1 MIAPRTALS
10 LASRRLVCRACTPS
24 AARFYAT
31 PSSSAKSNPT
41 HTKAAAPAKAGYSSV
56 AGNGNSNIPKNA
68 TYEATTI
75 AHSDADAGAPGPE
88 IDNVDW
94 AASYHGIASR
104 PVTKAQFKVLMKPL
118 EVTEIEV
125 KPDGIVY
132 LPEIKYRR
140 RLNEAFGPMGWG
152 MIPKSETQV
161 GENIV
166 TREYALIVNGRYV
179 ERRI

>member
-1 MIAPRTALS
+1 MIAPRTAVALT
-10 LASRRLVCRACTPS
+10 SRRIACRACTPS
-24 AARFYAT
+24 TARFYTT
-31 PSSSAKSNPT
+31 PSKTTPQP
-41 HTKAAAPAKAGYSSV
+41 KAAPAKAGYSSV
-56 AGNGNSNIPKNA
+56 AGTGNSNIPKNA

-88 IDNVDW
+88 IHNVDW
-94 AASYHGIASR
+94 SASYHGIAAR

-118 EVTEIEV
+118 EVAEIEV

-152 MIPKSETQV
+152 MIPKSEAQV
-161 GENIV
+161 GESIV

-179 ERRI
+179 